1 MDPPEILQP
10 PTDGHKIWHSVLN
23 NSISLADYLE
33 RVDIHYSLPGVI
45 CGPDDWFVS
54 RVEAYKR
61 DDGVRHELLLV
72 KAKRTPRLPGNASA
86 LKDDQDNDLKDACLV
101 IERCVENNEAARG
114 KSASGGN
121 TESLRDEEDYSKGRD
136 GSSASLSDSLS
147 RGSNTMVKWVWGGRT
162 ARDTARFIRSKEL
175 ALKGCDQLGY
185 MDFPVP
191 PRLSADDDFRAAL
204 DALENPPAE
213 PSPQVARFVS
223 LPTLISLASFI
234 SGKYPTYTPTDTNCY
249 WYCAMIIHILRRYA
263 WVDFTILTKKDSV
276 VIGPQDPRSIINSKV
291 RAAKS
296 VMGSCFFL
304 TITGVPADGKVI
316 KDAEEWRLKD
326 TMRTEQLRDV
336 RYTKLAK
343 MREVE
348 DGMEQERSKRKEAE
362 DAIAEEKMKRLGET
376 KRRLKEKEKRAEET
390 KKRIH
395 EGKKKREAMKRA
407 DIEKK
412 RADIEE
418 KRADIEKKRADDT
431 TRELA
436 ERDRQLADMRRE
448 LEALKTSQ

>member
-1 MDPPEILQP
+1 
-10 PTDGHKIWHSVLN
+10 
-23 NSISLADYLE
+23 
-33 RVDIHYSLPGVI
+33 
-45 CGPDDWFVS
+45 
-54 RVEAYKR
+54 
-61 DDGVRHELLLV
+61 
-72 KAKRTPRLPGNASA
+72 
-86 LKDDQDNDLKDACLV
+86 
-101 IERCVENNEAARG
+101 
-114 KSASGGN
+114 
-121 TESLRDEEDYSKGRD
+121 
-136 GSSASLSDSLS
+136 
-147 RGSNTMVKWVWGGRT
+147 MVKWVWGGRT

-249 WYCAMIIHILRRYA
+249 WYA

-326 TMRTEQLRDV
+326 KMRTEQLRDV
-336 RYTKLAK
+336 RYAKLAK

-390 KKRIH
+390 KKRVH

-407 DIEKK
+407 DVEKK
-412 RADIEE
+412 RADIEK
-418 KRADIEKKRADDT
+418 KRADIEKKRADDA

-436 ERDRQLADMRRE
+436 DLRRE
-448 LEALKTSQ
+448 LEALRASE